1 MRTASDRSGSAVLA
15 AAAAPGTAGQVSA
28 RGELL
33 LLKIEASVL
42 VALEYPAARALVATF
57 SNETTGDD
65 GNGEEQT
72 TDCNKLGLGGTGE

>member
-1 MRTASDRSGSAVLA
+1 VIDPARLCLLLLQRPAR
-15 AAAAPGTAGQVSA
+15 QVKSPA